1 MVFDTKKAPLI
12 LLATIFLLAIVLRF
26 YQLDRVLGGED
37 ENAMLLYF
45 GYAPLKA
52 IVTNYWDVNNHIFHT
67 ILVRVMGT
75 MFGEEN
81 SIAIRLPTLLFGL
94 ASLWMVYRVA
104 LDLFNSNLIAR
115 MALLIAAINPTHIHY
130 SQTARGYSLIIFF
143 STVMILLSL
152 KVLRSEASKTRGI
165 VITLCGFLSV
175 YTLPTNLYFL
185 FGLATWVLVTLFL
198 PDSQKKFFKDKKERG
213 QKGLFFLKIALGI
226 AACCLAA
233 YAPILSQVAETIKN
247 HQTMTIETQWQ
258 DLSFLIP
265 GILEKIF
272 PGGLLIFIP
281 LLILG
286 LCYKNSLGHSYRSLF
301 LIVFFLPFSFILIN
315 DMRGYPRN
323 YLYNFPILI
332 VFMAAGMAHAGD
344 LCSRLFKN
352 TDSSRW
358 TALGICAVYSIL
370 SVNVLFHKYYPSLK
384 VSNGK
389 QIQKNISQLTHS
401 HDLIAVQSPQNYIY
415 TRKRYRDNLI
425 NIYNDN
431 RLNGF
436 NLVTP
441 KNYDIFKY
449 TPKQGKEV
457 FQIIQRLWDQITFKT
472 FSLDEENT
480 MTLMTNPSSSSL
492 IPDNFE
498 ESTQWKILNGKG
510 TISKFKSGNTYDQLA
525 LKLETSTDN
534 EMLVMRTIPNTI
546 KISKPSMAVL
556 IWTVKMKYMGY
567 SLDDLLNQP
576 ALVVELA
583 LPKGRQ
589 YMQVDMGRINSGM
602 NVYLGDSFL
611 TSSNWF
617 LRSSIGIVPP
627 GNYSFS
633 IWLKCNKGQTLIY
646 DEFRLFI
653 IELADKK

>member
-1 MVFDTKKAPLI
+1 MIIDTKKASLI

-26 YQLDRVLGGED
+26 YQLDRVLGGHD

-67 ILVRVMGT
+67 ILVRIMGIF
-75 MFGEEN
+75 FGEEN

-94 ASLWMVYRVA
+94 ASLWMIYRVA
-104 LDLFNSNLIAR
+104 LDLFNSNLIAH

-152 KVLRSEASKTRGI
+152 KVLRSEASKTSGI

-175 YTLPTNLYFL
+175 YTVPTNLYFL
-185 FGLATWVLVTLFL
+185 FGLATWILVTLFL
-198 PDSQKKFFKDKKERG
+198 TDSQKKFFKNKKERG
-213 QKGLFFLKIALGI
+213 QKGLFFLKVALGI

-233 YAPILSQVAETIKN
+233 YAPILSQLTETIRN

-258 DLSFLIP
+258 GLSFLIP
-265 GILEKIF
+265 GIFEKVF
-272 PGGLLIFIP
+272 PHSLLIFIP

-301 LIVFFLPFSFILIN
+301 FIVFFLPFSFILIN

-332 VFMAAGMAHAGD
+332 VFMAAGMAHAGN
-344 LCSRLFKN
+344 LCGRLFKN
-352 TDSSRW
+352 TNTSRW

-370 SVNVLFHKYYPSLK
+370 SINILFHKYFPSLK
-384 VSNGK
+384 TSNGRE
-389 QIQKNISQLTHS
+389 IQKNISQFTHA
-401 HDLIAVQSPQNYIY
+401 HDLIAVQNPENYIY
-415 TRKRYRDNLI
+415 TRKQYRNNLI
-425 NIYNDN
+425 NIYNNN

-436 NLVTP
+436 NLVAP
-441 KNYDIFKY
+441 KNYDLFKY
-449 TPKQGKEV
+449 APGQEREV
-457 FQIIQRLWDQITFKT
+457 FQIIKKLWGQITFKT
-472 FSLDEENT
+472 FNLDQENK
-480 MTLMTNPSSSSL
+480 MTLMTGPSSIPL

-510 TISKFKSGNTYDQLA
+510 TISKSKPENTFDQLV
-525 LKLETSTDN
+525 LKLETSPEN
-534 EMLVMRTIPNTI
+534 EMLAMRTIPNTV
-546 KISKPSMAVL
+546 KVSKPSMVVL
-556 IWTVKMKYMGY
+556 VWTVKMNYKE
-567 SLDDLLNQP
+567 LINQP
-576 ALVVELA
+576 TLLVKLIS
-583 LPKGRQ
+583 PNDQ
-589 YMQVDMGRINSGM
+589 YMQVAMGRINSGM
-602 NVYLGDSFL
+602 NIYLGDGFL

-617 LRSSIGIVPP
+617 LRSAIGIVPP
-627 GNYSFS
+627 GNHSFS
-633 IWLKCNKGQTLIY
+633 ILLKCNKNQTILY
-646 DEFRLFI
+646 DEFRVFL
-653 IELADKK
+653 IELADNK

>member
-1 MVFDTKKAPLI
+1 MIIDTKKASLI

-26 YQLDRVLGGED
+26 YQLDRVLGGHD

-67 ILVRVMGT
+67 ILVRIMGIF
-75 MFGEEN
+75 FGEEN

-94 ASLWMVYRVA
+94 ASLWMIYRVA
-104 LDLFNSNLIAR
+104 LDLFNSNLIAH

-152 KVLRSEASKTRGI
+152 KVLRSEASKTSGI

-175 YTLPTNLYFL
+175 YTVPTNLYFL
-185 FGLATWVLVTLFL
+185 FGLATWILVTLFL
-198 PDSQKKFFKDKKERG
+198 TDSQKKFFKDKKERG
-213 QKGLFFLKIALGI
+213 QKGLFFLKVALGI

-233 YAPILSQVAETIKN
+233 YAPVLSQLTETIRN

-258 DLSFLIP
+258 GLSFLIP
-265 GILEKIF
+265 GIFEKVF
-272 PGGLLIFIP
+272 PHSLLIFIP

-301 LIVFFLPFSFILIN
+301 FIVFFLPFSFILIN

-332 VFMAAGMAHAGD
+332 VFMAAGMAHAGN
-344 LCSRLFKN
+344 LCGRLFKN
-352 TDSSRW
+352 TNTSRW

-370 SVNVLFHKYYPSLK
+370 SINILFHKYFPSLK
-384 VSNGK
+384 TSNGRE
-389 QIQKNISQLTHS
+389 IQRNISQFTHA
-401 HDLIAVQSPQNYIY
+401 HDLIAVQNPENYIY
-415 TRKRYRDNLI
+415 TRKQYRNNLI
-425 NIYNDN
+425 NIYNNN

-436 NLVTP
+436 NLVAP
-441 KNYDIFKY
+441 KNYDLFKY
-449 TPKQGKEV
+449 APGQEREV
-457 FQIIQRLWDQITFKT
+457 FQIIKKLWSQITFKT
-472 FSLDEENT
+472 FNLGEENT
-480 MTLMTNPSSSSL
+480 MTLMTGPSSIPL

-510 TISKFKSGNTYDQLA
+510 TISKSKPENTFDQLV
-525 LKLETSTDN
+525 LKLETSPEN
-534 EMLVMRTIPNTI
+534 EMLAIRTIPNTV
-546 KISKPSMAVL
+546 KVSKPSMVVL
-556 IWTVKMKYMGY
+556 VWTVKMNYKE
-567 SLDDLLNQP
+567 LINQP
-576 ALVVELA
+576 ALLVKLTS
-583 LPKGRQ
+583 PNDQ
-589 YMQVDMGRINSGM
+589 YMQVAMGRINSGM
-602 NVYLGDSFL
+602 NIYLGDGFL

-617 LRSSIGIVPP
+617 LRSAIGIVPP
-627 GNYSFS
+627 GNHSFS
-633 IWLKCNKGQTLIY
+633 ILLKCNKNQTILY
-646 DEFRLFI
+646 DEFRVFL
-653 IELADKK
+653 IELADNK

>member
-1 MVFDTKKAPLI
+1 MGNYKVVSNTKKASLI
-12 LLATIFLLAIVLRF
+12 LLTTIFLLAIVLRS
-26 YQLDRVLGGED
+26 YQLDRVLGGHD

-45 GYAPLKA
+45 GYAPLKT

-67 ILVRVMGT
+67 ILVRLMGT
-75 MFGEEN
+75 WFGEEN
-81 SIAIRLPTLLFGL
+81 SIAIRLPTLLFGI

-198 PDSQKKFFKDKKERG
+198 PDSQKKFFKDKKERE

-258 DLSFLIP
+258 GLSFLIP

-272 PGGLLIFIP
+272 PDGLLIFIP

-301 LIVFFLPFSFILIN
+301 FIVFFLPLSFILIN
-315 DMRGYPRN
+315 DLRGYPRN

-344 LCSRLFKN
+344 LCGRLFKN
-352 TDSSRW
+352 TDASRW

-389 QIQKNISQLTHS
+389 EIQKNIAQFTHS
-401 HDLIAVQSPQNYIY
+401 HDLIAVHSPVNYIY
-415 TRKRYRDNLI
+415 TRKQYRNNLI
-425 NIYNDN
+425 NIYNSN

-436 NLVTP
+436 NLVAP
-441 KNYDIFKY
+441 KNYDLFKY
-449 TPKQGKEV
+449 APGQGREV
-457 FQIIQRLWDQITFKT
+457 FQIIQKLWGQITFKT
-472 FSLDEENT
+472 FNLDEENT
-480 MTLMTNPSSSSL
+480 MTLMTGPSSIPL

-498 ESTQWKILNGKG
+498 ESTQWEILRGKG
-510 TISKFKSGNTYDQLA
+510 TISKAKSGNTHDQLV
-525 LKLETSTDN
+525 LKLETSPEN
-534 EMLVMRTIPNTI
+534 EMLAMRTIPNTV
-546 KISKPSMAVL
+546 KVSKPSMAIL
-556 IWTVKMKYMGY
+556 IWTVKMNYKE
-567 SLDDLLNQP
+567 LINQP
-576 ALVVELA
+576 ALLVKLTS
-583 LPKGRQ
+583 PKDQ
-589 YMQVDMGRINSGM
+589 YMQVATGRINSGM
-602 NVYLGDSFL
+602 NVYLGDQFL

-617 LRSSIGIVPP
+617 LRSAIGIVPP
-627 GNYSFS
+627 GNHSFA
-633 IWLKCNKGQTLIY
+633 IMLKCNKNQTILY
-646 DEFRLFI
+646 DEFRVFL

>member
-1 MVFDTKKAPLI
+1 
-12 LLATIFLLAIVLRF
+12 
-26 YQLDRVLGGED
+26 
-37 ENAMLLYF
+37 
-45 GYAPLKA
+45 
-52 IVTNYWDVNNHIFHT
+52 
-67 ILVRVMGT
+67 
-75 MFGEEN
+75 
-81 SIAIRLPTLLFGL
+81 
-94 ASLWMVYRVA
+94 MVYRIA
-104 LDLFNSNLIAR
+104 LDLFNSNLIAQ
-115 MALLIAAINPTHIHY
+115 MALLIAAINPVHIHY
-130 SQTARGYSLIIFF
+130 SQTARGYSLVIFF
-143 STVMILLSL
+143 SAAVILLSL
-152 KVLRSEASKTRGI
+152 RVLRSEISKTRGI
-165 VITLCGFLSV
+165 LITACGFLSV
-175 YTLPTNLYFL
+175 YTVPTNLYFL
-185 FGLATWVLVTLFL
+185 VGLATWIFAVLFL
-198 PDSQKKFFKDKKERG
+198 PDSQKKFFKNNEERR

-301 LIVFFLPFSFILIN
+301 FIVFFLPLSFILIN
-315 DMRGYPRN
+315 DLRGFPRN

-389 QIQKNISQLTHS
+389 EIQKNISQLTHS

-441 KNYDIFKY
+441 KNYDLFKY
-449 TPKQGKEV
+449 APGQGKEV
-457 FQIIQRLWDQITFKT
+457 FQIIQKLWGQITFKT
-472 FSLDEENT
+472 FNLGEENT
-480 MTLMTNPSSSSL
+480 MTLMTGPSSIPL

-498 ESTQWKILNGKG
+498 ESTQWEILNGKG
-510 TISKFKSGNTYDQLA
+510 TISKSKSGNTHDQLV
-525 LKLETSTDN
+525 LKLETSPEN
-534 EMLVMRTIPNTI
+534 EMLAIRTIPNTV
-546 KISKPSMAVL
+546 KVSKPSMVVL
-556 IWTVKMKYMGY
+556 IWTVKMNYKE
-567 SLDDLLNQP
+567 LINQP
-576 ALVVELA
+576 ALLVKLTS
-583 LPKGRQ
+583 PKDQ
-589 YMQVDMGRINSGM
+589 YMQVTMGRINSGM
-602 NVYLGDSFL
+602 NIYLGDSFL

-617 LRSSIGIVPP
+617 LRSAIGIIPP
-627 GNYSFS
+627 GNHSFS
-633 IWLKCNKGQTLIY
+633 ILLKCNKNQTILY
-646 DEFRLFI
+646 DEFRVFL

>member
-1 MVFDTKKAPLI
+1 MVFDTKKASLI
-12 LLATIFLLAIVLRF
+12 LLATIFLLAMVLRF
-26 YQLDRVLGGED
+26 YQLDRVLGGGD

-67 ILVRVMGT
+67 ILVRLMGT

-81 SIAIRLPTLLFGL
+81 SIAIRLPALLFGL

-104 LDLFNSNLIAR
+104 LDLFNSNLIAQ

-185 FGLATWVLVTLFL
+185 FGLATWVLVILFL

-272 PGGLLIFIP
+272 PDGLLIFIP

-301 LIVFFLPFSFILIN
+301 FIVFFLPLSFILIN
-315 DMRGYPRN
+315 DLRGFPRN

-344 LCSRLFKN
+344 LCGRLFKN
-352 TDSSRW
+352 TDASRW

-389 QIQKNISQLTHS
+389 EIQKNISQLTHS
-401 HDLIAVQSPQNYIY
+401 HDLIAVQNPVNYIY
-415 TRKRYRDNLI
+415 TRKQYRNNLI
-425 NIYNDN
+425 NIYNSN

-436 NLVTP
+436 NLVAP
-441 KNYDIFKY
+441 KNYDLFKY
-449 TPKQGKEV
+449 APGQGREV
-457 FQIIQRLWDQITFKT
+457 FQIIQKLWGQITFKT
-472 FSLDEENT
+472 FNLGEENT
-480 MTLMTNPSSSSL
+480 MTLMTGPSSIPL

-498 ESTQWKILNGKG
+498 ESTQWEILNGKG
-510 TISKFKSGNTYDQLA
+510 TISKSKSGNTHDQLV
-525 LKLETSTDN
+525 LKLETSPEN
-534 EMLVMRTIPNTI
+534 EMLAIRTIPNTV
-546 KISKPSMAVL
+546 KVSKPSMVVL
-556 IWTVKMKYMGY
+556 IWTVKMNYKE
-567 SLDDLLNQP
+567 LINQP
-576 ALVVELA
+576 ALLVKLTS
-583 LPKGRQ
+583 PKDQ
-589 YMQVDMGRINSGM
+589 YMQVAMGRINSGM
-602 NVYLGDSFL
+602 NIYLGDSFL

-617 LRSSIGIVPP
+617 LRSAIGIVPP
-627 GNYSFS
+627 GNHSFA
-633 IWLKCNKGQTLIY
+633 IILKCNKNQTILY
-646 DEFRLFI
+646 DEFRVFL

>member
-1 MVFDTKKAPLI
+1 MIIDTKKASLI

-26 YQLDRVLGGED
+26 YQLDRVLGGHD

-67 ILVRVMGT
+67 ILVRIMGIF
-75 MFGEEN
+75 FGEEN

-94 ASLWMVYRVA
+94 ASLWMIYRVA
-104 LDLFNSNLIAR
+104 LDLFNSNLIAH

-152 KVLRSEASKTRGI
+152 KVLRSEASKTSGI

-175 YTLPTNLYFL
+175 YTVPTNLYFL
-185 FGLATWVLVTLFL
+185 FGLATWILVTLFL
-198 PDSQKKFFKDKKERG
+198 TDSQKKFFKDKKERG
-213 QKGLFFLKIALGI
+213 QKGLFFLKVALGI

-233 YAPILSQVAETIKN
+233 YAPILSQLTETIRN

-258 DLSFLIP
+258 GLSFLIP
-265 GILEKIF
+265 GIFEKVF
-272 PGGLLIFIP
+272 PHSLLIFIP

-301 LIVFFLPFSFILIN
+301 FIVFFLPFSFILIN

-332 VFMAAGMAHAGD
+332 VFMAAGMAHAGN
-344 LCSRLFKN
+344 LCGRLFKN
-352 TDSSRW
+352 TNTSRW

-370 SVNVLFHKYYPSLK
+370 SINILFHKYFPSLK
-384 VSNGK
+384 TSNGRE
-389 QIQKNISQLTHS
+389 IQKNISQFTHA
-401 HDLIAVQSPQNYIY
+401 HDLIAVQNPENYIY
-415 TRKRYRDNLI
+415 TRKQYRNNLI
-425 NIYNDN
+425 NIYNNN

-436 NLVTP
+436 NLVTQ
-441 KNYDIFKY
+441 KNYDLFKY
-449 TPKQGKEV
+449 APGQEREV
-457 FQIIQRLWDQITFKT
+457 FQIIKKLWGQITFKT
-472 FSLDEENT
+472 FNLDQENK
-480 MTLMTNPSSSSL
+480 MTLMTGPSSIPL

-510 TISKFKSGNTYDQLA
+510 TISKSKPENTFDQLV
-525 LKLETSTDN
+525 LKLETSPEN
-534 EMLVMRTIPNTI
+534 EMLAIRTIPNTV
-546 KISKPSMAVL
+546 KVSKPSMVVL
-556 IWTVKMKYMGY
+556 VWTVKMNYKE
-567 SLDDLLNQP
+567 LINQP
-576 ALVVELA
+576 ALLVKLTS
-583 LPKGRQ
+583 PNDQ
-589 YMQVDMGRINSGM
+589 YMQVAMGRINSGM
-602 NVYLGDSFL
+602 NIYLGDGFL

-617 LRSSIGIVPP
+617 LRSAIGIVPP
-627 GNYSFS
+627 GNHSFS
-633 IWLKCNKGQTLIY
+633 ILLKCNKNQTILY
-646 DEFRLFI
+646 DEFRVFL
-653 IELADKK
+653 IELADNK